1 MEHAFPERKCL
12 MTNFNTKPDM
22 ANWLGGNSNSHPTNT
37 LRRINCCIDYITF
50 VFPYSPKN
58 KYNVDTTYRDVYEEY
73 KSHLPDLDD
82 NELFKLIEN
91 DFPGIQPGIRY
102 IKAFDDNEE
111 DDSGLWSFNKIQT
124 ALIHWCK
131 LSKLIPESSSQ
142 HIISA
147 SGYKFVRM
155 FTNNINIKSDGP
167 DMIYT
172 STSGVERKYSTCSI
186 EISGSGCRL
195 LEEYGI
201 DLLNL
206 IGMFYKIPGAHATR
220 IDNATD
226 LINDNQLTMDW
237 LKNKIFN
244 EVSFISKFKS
254 IYKPKGLYKIK
265 TSDSRTKYLEEH
277 GDSIEFGSRT
287 STSML
292 VIYDKLLEREEKL
305 GLQVEAD
312 SWLRFELRCF
322 EKKADTLAK
331 KLAYE
336 IKRKEYA
343 NFSSSILY
351 DHLDIKDKNI
361 KCDGFRSNQQNSWAT
376 DLIWAHFVGCVSK
389 TKLVSQNKIEA
400 DFVKTRSWFDR
411 AAMTTQATLGLMYE
425 DDERTKINS
434 LEREIEVLKDFKDD
448 QLLALNQY
456 RKKVYKIEKDLTYQD
471 IVNRINK
478 LIKERDDLI
487 NKYKKENCDDL

>member
-1 MEHAFPERKCL
+1 

-22 ANWLGGNSNSHPTNT
+22 ANWLGGNSNSHPTNL

-50 VFPYSPKN
+50 VFPYCPKD
-58 KYNVDTTYRDVYEEY
+58 KYNVDTTYRNVYEEY
-73 KSHLPDLDD
+73 KNHLPDLDD

-91 DFPGIQPGIRY
+91 DYPGIQPGIRY
-102 IKAFDDNEE
+102 IKVIDDNEE

-131 LSKLIPESSSQ
+131 LTKLIPESSSQ

-167 DMIYT
+167 DMLYT
-172 STSGVERKYSTCSI
+172 SSTGVERKYSTCSI

-206 IGMFYKIPGAHATR
+206 IRLLYKIPGAHATR

-226 LINDNQLTMDW
+226 LINDNNLTMNW
-237 LKNKIFN
+237 LKKKIFN

-254 IYKPKGLYKIK
+254 VYKPKGLYKIK
-265 TSDSRTKYLEEH
+265 TSDTRTKYLEEH

-305 GLQVEAD
+305 GLQIDAD

-322 EKKADTLAK
+322 DKKADTLGK

-336 IKRKEYA
+336 IKRKDYA

-351 DHLDIKDKNI
+351 DHLDIKDKTI
-361 KCDGFRSNQQNSWAT
+361 KCEGYYSTRQNTWET
-376 DLIWAHFVGCVSK
+376 DLLWAEFVGCVAK
-389 TKLVSQNKIEA
+389 TKLVSQNEIEA
-400 DFVKTRSWFDR
+400 DFVKTRGWFEK
-411 AAMTTQATLGLMYE
+411 AAMPTQATLGLMYE
-425 DDERTKINS
+425 VDERVMIDS
-434 LEREIEVLKDFKDD
+434 LEKEIDVLLNFKDD
-448 QLLALNQY
+448 QLINLNQY
-456 RKKVYKIEKDLTYQD
+456 LRKKYGITTNLTYQD
-471 IVNRINK
+471 IRNRINRLTK
-478 LIKERDDLI
+478 QRDDLLE
-487 NKYKKENCDDL
+487 KYKMEVKNEN